1 MSQEER
7 SAALARSIE
16 HGLQRAAAGTRTT
29 WEQAYVE
36 LQRSRLMKLL
46 DQWLALE
53 LKRAPFVVKESEQ
66 PMEEVKIGPLRLNLR
81 VDRVD
86 LTHEGEVII
95 DYKTGGA
102 KAAHWAGDRPDEPQL
117 PLYAVVTKASRPDTA
132 LADIAFAQIRAGSD
146 MAFESFTQ
154 KITARK
160 PVPKRLKIP
169 FEEQLAEWER
179 VLGELAEAF
188 HRGESEVDPK
198 NYPNTCK
205 HCTQR
210 ILCRLNPAAF
220 DEDSDEETSSD
231 L

>member
-1 MSQEER
+1 MSPEQR
-7 SAALARSIE
+7 SATLARSIE
-16 HGLQRAAAGTRTT
+16 YGLQRASAVARTT

-36 LQRSRLMKLL
+36 LQRSRLVKLL

-53 LKRAPFVVKESEQ
+53 MKRSPFTVKESEQ
-66 PMEEVKIGPLRLNLR
+66 PMQEVQIGPLRLNLR

-86 LTHEGEVII
+86 LTEEGEVII

-117 PLYAVVTKASRPDTA
+117 PLYAVVTRASRPDTA

-146 MAFESFTQ
+146 MAFESFAE

-160 PVPKRLKIP
+160 PVPRKLKMS
-169 FEEQLAEWER
+169 FEEQLTEWQR
-179 VLGELAEAF
+179 VLEELARAF
-188 HRGESEVDPK
+188 HSGQSAVDPK
-198 NYPNTCK
+198 NYPSTCK
-205 HCTQR
+205 HCAQR

-231 L
+231 V